1 MASKIKVDQIAG
13 STGSTVTVPTGQTL
27 TVTDGIAPSSLQTVT
42 ETKGGTGQTAY
53 TQGDILYASATNTLA
68 KLPKGAAGTT
78 LTMNSGG
85 TLPEWSAGG
94 GGGSMEKISS
104 GTVSSGNAIVW
115 DNIFNNT
122 DGYVRYLLYV
132 DDLYGTHNG
141 QIRCRYRMTDVDASS
156 TTTDADRRY
165 KGFWNGTFEYPDT
178 SNPQIIYNTSNGN
191 GYQFGAA
198 MEANSQN
205 MGNDYNPNASG
216 GTTRGN
222 QNTYIEFGGA
232 SSNNI
237 YWLRKAADEAIWMKF
252 EFLNPGDTN
261 NLYKMCNYNV
271 SGHYTGTVNGQPSL
285 YDNFANSNNNRKSPF
300 ISREEGFFSRYS
312 DDLTSINKLTGFTIY
327 CNSGS
332 HSFSG
337 GTWVLYGIK
346 K

>member
-165 KGFWNGTFEYPDT
+165 KGFWNGTF
-178 SNPQIIYNTSNGN
+178 
-191 GYQFGAA
+191 
-198 MEANSQN
+198 
-205 MGNDYNPNASG
+205 
-216 GTTRGN
+216 
-222 QNTYIEFGGA
+222 
-232 SSNNI
+232 
-237 YWLRKAADEAIWMKF
+237 
-252 EFLNPGDTN
+252 
-261 NLYKMCNYNV
+261 
-271 SGHYTGTVNGQPSL
+271 
-285 YDNFANSNNNRKSPF
+285 
-300 ISREEGFFSRYS
+300 
-312 DDLTSINKLTGFTIY
+312 
-327 CNSGS
+327 
-332 HSFSG
+332 
-337 GTWVLYGIK
+337 
-346 K
+346 